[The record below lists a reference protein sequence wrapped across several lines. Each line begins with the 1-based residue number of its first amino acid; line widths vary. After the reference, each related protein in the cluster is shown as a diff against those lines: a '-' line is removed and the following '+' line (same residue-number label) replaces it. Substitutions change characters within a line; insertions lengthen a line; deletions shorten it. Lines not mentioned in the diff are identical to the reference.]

1 MYRYLLVFLGLL
13 SRLEGIWQETIKA
26 IRLRLE
32 FPLSLFSLTI
42 TSYRGRLSQVS
53 PRLQTFKTVVDYMG
67 LCCTIPQKG
76 SQQNLVSFFWTSLL
90 RRHSGII
97 TQIVWRA
104 EERLRRKQSRSQ
116 SLRYPCSVPLDK
128 GNEGFG
134 NEIAW
139 AATSEQHQ
147 DKVSNSYTSCLKLV
161 NKKHRSIA
169 YLALP
174 HGLLTHD
181 PCGLQA

>member
-90 RRHSGII
+90 RRHSQESSRRLCDELKSVCVGSNL
-97 TQIVWRA
+97 VPRA
-104 EERLRRKQSRSQ
+104 FVTLVQFRWTKLMKALGTRLRGRL
-116 SLRYPCSVPLDK
+116 LR
-128 GNEGFG
+128 
-134 NEIAW
+134 
-139 AATSEQHQ
+139 
-147 DKVSNSYTSCLKLV
+147 NSIKIKLV
-161 NKKHRSIA
+161 I
-169 YLALP
+169 P
-174 HGLLTHD
+174 TH
-181 PCGLQA
+181 LVLS